1 MTALLLALLAAPD
14 ARVAAAIDALQHDD
28 SLKVR
33 TQAAI
38 ILGQRGAR
46 EAVPALQKA
55 AVNDDSAA
63 VRLAAIGAL
72 AKLRA
77 KSAKPALQNVLEA
90 DPDESVKAAA
100 KKALASLG
108 STGLRIEEPTGT
120 ASMREPM
127 KNALAAR
134 LRAMGYAIDDAG
146 EVKLKPKVQVDV
158 EHDGG
163 KTIIS
168 VKASVVLVDADGHL
182 DAIDGSAKATVNG
195 TLPEDRLAATSG
207 KVVDAA
213 LGPVC
218 QDLAARLGR
227 R

>member
-1 MTALLLALLAAPD
+1 MTALLLLLLAAPD

-38 ILGQRGAR
+38 VLGQRGAR
-46 EAVPALQKA
+46 EAIEALRQA
-55 AVNDDSAA
+55 ATSDDSAA

-72 AKLRA
+72 VKLRA
-77 KSAKPALQNVLEA
+77 KAARPTLQNVREA
-90 DPDESVKAAA
+90 DPEESVRAAA
-100 KKALASLG
+100 KKALDALG
-108 STGLRIEEPTGT
+108 SSGVRIEEPTGT

-127 KNALAAR
+127 KAALATR
-134 LRAMGYAIDDAG
+134 LRAMGFDIDDAG
-146 EVKLKPKVQVDV
+146 EVKLKPKITVDV
-158 EHDGG
+158 SHDGG
-163 KTIIS
+163 RTIIA
-168 VKASVVLVDADGHL
+168 VKTTVVVVDADGHL

-195 TLPEDRLAATSG
+195 TLPDDRLLATSG